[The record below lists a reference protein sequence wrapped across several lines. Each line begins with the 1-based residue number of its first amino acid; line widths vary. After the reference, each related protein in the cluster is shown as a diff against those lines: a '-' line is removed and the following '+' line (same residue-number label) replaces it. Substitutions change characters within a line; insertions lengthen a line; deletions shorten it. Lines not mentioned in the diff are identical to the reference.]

1 MDSFT
6 VRLPRWPLLLRLLGR
21 DPLVRTIDRV
31 EALMLVLAVMVSLLC
46 APIAAAVGTAVHDAN
61 RQLYAEQAQNRRSV
75 PATVTGDPA
84 SQQVLRTITFTAPA
98 RWSMAGA
105 EHTGTVKAP
114 STAKTG
120 DSIEIWVDNNN
131 GSPVPAPTPTTR
143 AAVDAVV
150 ATVAIWVSVIAAA
163 ATLFTI
169 TRAVCDRIRFT
180 GWQHDLDSLVGHG
193 GGRTTNQ
200 P

>member
-1 MDSFT
+1 VIDTFT
-6 VRLPRWPLLLRLLGR
+6 VRLPRWPLLLRLLGS

-46 APIAAAVGTAVHDAN
+46 APIAAAVGTAVYDAN
-61 RQLYAEQAQNRRSV
+61 RQLYAEQSQNRQPS
-75 PATVTGDPA
+75 PATLTGNPA

-105 EHTGTVKAP
+105 ERTGTVTAP

-120 DSIEIWVDNNN
+120 DTIEIWVDNN
-131 GSPVPAPTPTTR
+131 GSPVPAPTPTSR
-143 AAVDAVV
+143 AAVDGVV
-150 ATVAIWVSVIAAA
+150 AALAIWVSVIAAA
-163 ATLFTI
+163 ATIIAI

-180 GWQHDLDSLVGHG
+180 AWQHDLDSLIGHG